1 MTNVELYPEKPL
13 RGRRITWAEFI
24 KLTGRP
30 RPDYQALAANDNR
43 ASVVASSFQQR
54 HQWQRS
60 SQAK

>member
-43 ASVVASSFQQR
+43 EPNKTT
-54 HQWQRS
+54 
-60 SQAK
+60 SQLR